1 MKMFKTLWKAR
12 KVFKMPKLH
21 IYFGKWIND
30 PCLPIWRCG
39 NVIPLTKY
47 KNYLQCNNKQISG
60 CYKTKEGRYAPLKHK
75 VNRYYY
81 WKQPIRR
88 KLKKLHLSW
97 IPPVIELPLWLSFY
111 IFNLDVMWKYK
122 WDDIRYEYPPQ
133 FTIVFFG
140 LSLSIWCNWK
150 QSKYQYPDMYWES
163 LLNYVY
169 GIKNKENF
177 NIIEF
182 RNKLGKWESWKK
194 DDTKVMYWQLQYDF
208 LKPKYQ
214 NILYKY
220 DNRN

>member
-1 MKMFKTLWKAR
+1 MGMFKTLWKAR
-12 KVFKMPKLH
+12 DVFKMPKLH

-30 PCLPIWRCG
+30 PCLPIWRRG
-39 NVIPLTKY
+39 NIVPLAKY
-47 KNYLQCNNKQISG
+47 GKYLQLNNKQILSWYNDKNG
-60 CYKTKEGRYAPLKHK
+60 KFVRLIHK
-75 VNRYYY
+75 VNRNLY

-111 IFNLDVMWKYK
+111 IFNLDVIWKYK
-122 WDDIRYEYPPQ
+122 WDETRYEYPPQ

-140 LSLSIWCNWK
+140 LSLSMWCNWE
-150 QSKYQYPDMYWES
+150 QSEFQYPDMYWES

-182 RNKLGKWESWKK
+182 RNKLGKWQSWKK
-194 DDTKVMYWQLQYDF
+194 DNTKVTYWQLQYDF
-208 LKPKYQ
+208 LKPEYQ

-220 DNRN
+220 DKL

>member
-1 MKMFKTLWKAR
+1 MGMFKTLWKAR

-30 PCLPIWRCG
+30 PCLPVWRRG
-39 NVIPLTKY
+39 NTVFLARY
-47 KNYLQCNNKQISG
+47 KNRQYFYNKAMCWRI
-60 CYKTKEGRYAPLKHK
+60 KNEEGKYIPIVHK

-133 FTIVFFG
+133 FTIVLFG
-140 LSLSIWCNWK
+140 LSLSFWFQWP
-150 QSKYQYPDMYWES
+150 QSEFQYPDMYWES

-169 GIKNKENF
+169 GIKDKENF

-182 RNKLGKWESWKK
+182 RNKLGRWESWKK
-194 DDTKVMYWQLQYDF
+194 DNTKIRYWQLQYNY

-220 DNRN
+220 DNGN